1 MSVGSPGKRRAR
13 CRSRRRSYGGGVPN
27 AAQGSAWVPGRC
39 HSGRRPSR
47 PADFGQALPDGPV
60 TSRRLWQLWATL
72 DRHSRSH
79 CPVTVA
85 PKLDRHF
92 PHWTGAPRRSGN
104 CSHSPNLDR
113 HSPAGT
119 PEQSGNFGQS
129 LPHGNFGQALPSTG
143 TPQHSPAS
151 TSSPQLPSP
160 PRLPRCPAVWTGISQ
175 GHIAGG
181 TSPGRVCGDQR
192 RPRSRPSP
200 PPHASLRTFAADT
213 LTSNRLASQLPSR
226 PVPVQPAPARTPAS
240 QAGKGRKDDPHGQRQ
255 DHRH

>member
-1 MSVGSPGKRRAR
+1 MSVTTPILRRRGAERCPGLGVGPRAVPFR
-13 CRSRRRSYGGGVPN
+13 QATQPSRRLWTGTSR
-27 AAQGSAWVPGRC
+27 WPG
-39 HSGRRPSR
+39 HFTATLATLGNV
-47 PADFGQALPDGPV
+47 GQALPV
-60 TSRRLWQLWATL
+60 S
-72 DRHSRSH
+72 
-79 CPVTVA
+79 PVTVA

-92 PHWTGAPRRSGN
+92 PHWTGAPHRSGN